1 MEIKPK
7 ITAFLHHPLLRDY
20 RLLCALWMLLAVVA
34 ALTKLHRCNNFL
46 IFRGVFW
53 HTWLQKPLYEAY
65 PAEYGDVNHYGP
77 LFSLVI
83 APFAVIPLWVGMLL
97 WCVSLTALLYVAV
110 RRSQFTNGQQLF
122 LLWFCAHELL
132 TALFM
137 QQFNIA
143 IAAIIVL
150 TYYCIERE
158 RDFWAAF
165 WVMLGTFV
173 KLYGIV
179 GLAFFLFSKHKGRFL
194 ASLLLWAAVML
205 VAPMLISSPDYILGQ
220 YQEWYVCLTEKN
232 GENLASV
239 AQNISLLGLVHRT
252 TGLAFSDLWL
262 ILPGMAMFALPYLRL
277 SQYRH
282 VAFRQTLLASVLMFV
297 VLFSTGSESSGYI
310 IAFVGVVV
318 WYTCVPWR
326 RTRWDAA
333 LMVFVFVLSSLSPS
347 DLFPA
352 YLRREWVQPYAL
364 KALPVVLVWLKLCYE
379 IYTRNYAAPSVRQ
392 S

>member
-1 MEIKPK
+1 MCA
-7 ITAFLHHPLLRDY
+7 TLLRSPLLRDF
-20 RLLCALWMLLAVVA
+20 RVLCGLWLVIGVVA
-34 ALTKLHRCNNFL
+34 AVSKMHSHNNFL

-53 HTWLQKPLYEAY
+53 HLWKGQSLFGDYPL
-65 PAEYGDVNHYGP
+65 EYNDANHYGP

-83 APFAVIPLWVGMLL
+83 APFSVVPVWVGLLL
-97 WCVSLTALLYVAV
+97 WCVFLSLLLYVAV
-110 RRSQFTNGQQLF
+110 RRSEFSIRQQLF
-122 LLWFCAHELL
+122 ILWFCAHELL

-137 QQFNIA
+137 QQFNVA
-143 IAAIIVL
+143 IAAIILL
-150 TYYCIERE
+150 TYYCIEKE

-165 WVMLGTFV
+165 WIVLGTLV

-179 GLAFFLFSKHKGRFL
+179 GLAFFFFSRHKWRLILSCLFWGAVMFL
-194 ASLLLWAAVML
+194 A
-205 VAPMLISSPDYILGQ
+205 PMIISSPDYIISQ
-220 YQEWYVCLTEKN
+220 YQEWFVDISMKN
-232 GENLASV
+232 SENFDSI

-262 ILPGMAMFALPYLRL
+262 IGPGLVAFALPYLRL
-277 SQYRH
+277 SQYQYT
-282 VAFRQTLLASVLMFV
+282 AFRQTLLASVLMFV

-318 WYTCVPWR
+318 WYTAAPWE
-326 RTRWDAA
+326 RTGWDVA

-379 IYTRNYAAPSVRQ
+379 MCSKNYRVR